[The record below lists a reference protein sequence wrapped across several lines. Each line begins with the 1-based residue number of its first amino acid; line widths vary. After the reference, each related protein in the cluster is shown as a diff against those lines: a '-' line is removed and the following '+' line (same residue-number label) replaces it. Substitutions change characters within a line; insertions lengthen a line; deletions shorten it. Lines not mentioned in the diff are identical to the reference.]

1 MKKLVFLALCLYCVA
16 ATAQDEVSLVVSAD
30 GPTKTQA
37 IDNALRS
44 AIEQTY
50 GTFVSANTQI
60 LNDELVKDEI
70 ATVSSGNIQKYKE
83 VASVTLPNGNTSITL
98 NVTISLKKLV
108 KYAQSK
114 GSECEFAGAT
124 FGANLRLYQFN
135 KKNEEI
141 AIQNMIK
148 QLDALRPA
156 FDYEIVVSDPVIVT
170 ENPKRRNRQTNNE
183 QQAKIN
189 VSVKIIPNEKTKLFK
204 QIFQS
209 TIMSLGMTENQ
220 IAQMKKDGHEFFE
233 YLVAIDDKESRIR
246 KRIESDPLLYFYN
259 PMPDV
264 LARFMWDCIYD
275 YAITDNMGGIYYSD
289 IAYTPSPV
297 YTKKAIGPILTN
309 DISPCW
315 LTSNNLIWTTRT
327 VSTGT
332 GGYYSGYRKIN
343 SVIFMYFGKPCVWE
357 TPQMTF
363 FIPVSRI
370 NQIGKISIRPTKTE
384 RTNEITQRGD
394 GRYPGIL
401 GRALDY
407 FKTKYYSDITIK
419 EIGIKSYQY

>member
-1 MKKLVFLALCLYCVA
+1 MKKLVFLALSLYCIA
-16 ATAQDEVSLVVSAD
+16 ATAQDVVSLVVSAD

-233 YLVAIDDKESRIR
+233 YLVAIDDKESRI
-246 KRIESDPLLYFYN
+246 KKSIERDPPLYFYN

-264 LARFMWDCIYD
+264 LARFIWDCIYD
-275 YAITDNMGGIYYSD
+275 YAITDNLGGIYYSD

-297 YTKKAIGPILTN
+297 YSQIAIGPILTW
-309 DISPCW
+309 DISPSW
-315 LTSNNLIWTTRT
+315 ITSNNRISVTRT
-327 VSTGT
+327 VTDV
-332 GGYYSGYRKIN
+332 YPYRKIN
-343 SVIFMYFGKPCVWE
+343 SIIFMYVGKPVVWE
-357 TPQMTF
+357 TPPMTF
-363 FIPVSRI
+363 YIPVSRI
-370 NQIGKISIRPTKTE
+370 NQISKISIRPSKTE
-384 RTNEITQRGD
+384 RTNEIVQRGD
-394 GRYPGIL
+394 GRYPGAL

-407 FKTKYYSDITIK
+407 FKTKYYSDITI
-419 EIGIKSYQY
+419 EELGIKPYRY

>member
-1 MKKLVFLALCLYCVA
+1 MKKLVLLAICFCWTIA
-16 ATAQDEVSLVVSAD
+16 FAQKAPQEVSLVVSAD
-30 GPTKTQA
+30 GATKTQA
-37 IDNALRS
+37 IDNALLS
-44 AIEQTY
+44 AIEQTF
-50 GTFVSANTQI
+50 GTFVSANTEI

-83 VASVTLPNGNTSITL
+83 IASVTLPNGNTSVTL
-98 NVTISLKKLV
+98 DVIVSLKKLV

-124 FGANLRLYQFN
+124 FGANVRMYEFN

-141 AIQNMIK
+141 AILNMIK

-170 ENPKRRNRQTNNE
+170 ENPKRHNRQTNNE

-209 TIMSLGMTENQ
+209 TIMSLGMTEKQ
-220 IAQMKKDGHEFFE
+220 IAQMKKDGQKFFE
-233 YLVAIDDKESRIR
+233 YLVAIDDKESRI
-246 KRIESDPLLYFYN
+246 KKSIEIDPPLYFYN

-264 LARFMWDCIYD
+264 LARFIWDCIYD
-275 YAITDNMGGIYYSD
+275 YAITDNLGGIYYSD

-297 YTKKAIGPILTN
+297 YSQIAIGPILTW
-309 DISPCW
+309 DIFPSW
-315 LTSNNLIWTTRT
+315 ITSNNRICVTRI
-327 VSTGT
+327 VENV
-332 GGYYSGYRKIN
+332 YPHKKIN
-343 SVIFMYFGKPCVWE
+343 SVIFMYVGKPVVWE
-357 TPQMTF
+357 TPPMTF
-363 FIPVSRI
+363 YIPVSRI
-370 NQIGKISIRPTKTE
+370 NQINKISIRPTKTE
-384 RTNEITQRGD
+384 RTNELVQRGD
-394 GRYPGIL
+394 GRYPGAL

-419 EIGIKSYQY
+419 ELGIKPYRY